1 MENAGL
7 AAWPVNA
14 YDVLMSHHLI
24 DKYRRRLAAESGVT
38 VSPWGGRLSVALV
51 YPNSYRQGMSNL
63 GVQAVYQLLNSRDDT
78 RCERFFLPDPEDL
91 AEHRRTGFPLVSLE
105 TQRPLGDFDLIA
117 FSISFENDYVNLPIL
132 FELAQLPLWR
142 EERDARHPLV
152 LCGGV
157 CAFLN
162 PEPLAEI
169 MDLFAVGEAEVL
181 LPPLLAVLA
190 QAGGEE
196 RTVLLTRL
204 AAVPGLYVPSLYQV
218 DYDDAGGLLAMVPL
232 PGAPQR
238 VERQWLPQL
247 DAFQAKTCVATADTE
262 FGGMQLVEM
271 SRGCPRACR
280 FCAAGFIYR
289 PFREHSAE
297 HLQHELLPPEDGAG
311 RIGLVAAAVSDYGGL
326 AALGAAILAA
336 GGEVSVS
343 SVRIDAVT
351 PEQIEVLVRSGHKTL
366 ALAPE
371 AGSQRMRD
379 TVNKG
384 IDEAQILAAVRMIAQ
399 GGVPNLK
406 LYFMI
411 GLPGETEDDVAAI
424 GALTGKIRRVWE
436 EVGKARGKL
445 GRLTLSVNPF
455 VPKPWTPLQWA
466 PMEPGARLE
475 KKYRQLQKLIRP
487 LANVDLQ
494 CESLRGAELQGVLA
508 RGDRRCGR
516 LLPQLA
522 AGLGLKAACREIG
535 LDAANYLHRERRREE
550 LFPWEIIAQGVRRE
564 YLWDEYRQAL
574 RAAPGGVCHPGCQ
587 RCGIAGC

>member
-1 MENAGL
+1 
-7 AAWPVNA
+7 
-14 YDVLMSHHLI
+14 MSHRLI
-24 DKYRRRLAAESGVT
+24 DKYRQRLTTESGLNAN
-38 VSPWGGRLSVALV
+38 PWGGRLSVALV
-51 YPNSYRQGMSNL
+51 YPNTYHQGMSNL

-78 RCERFFLPDPEDL
+78 LCERFFLPDPEDL

-117 FSISFENDYVNLPIL
+117 FSISFENDYVNLPVL

-142 EERDARHPLV
+142 EERGDRHPLV

-162 PEPLAEI
+162 PEPLADI

-181 LPPLLAVLA
+181 LPPLLVALIHPA
-190 QAGGEE
+190 ARE
-196 RTVLLTRL
+196 RTELLVDLSRL
-204 AAVPGLYVPSLYQV
+204 PGIYVPSLYRV
-218 DYDDAGGLLAMVPL
+218 EYDDVGSLRAMVPL
-232 PGAPQR
+232 RGAPQT
-238 VERQWLPQL
+238 VARQWLAEL
-247 DAFQAKTCVATADTE
+247 DDFQARTCVATADTE

-289 PFREHSAE
+289 PFREHSPE
-297 HLQHELLPPEDGAG
+297 HLRRELLPGVEQPG
-311 RIGLVAAAVSDYGGL
+311 RLGLVAAAVSDYGDL
-326 AALGAAILAA
+326 ATLGAAILDA

-351 PEQIEVLVRSGHKTL
+351 PQQVEVLVRSGHKTL

-379 TVNKG
+379 TINKG
-384 IDEAQILAAVRMIAQ
+384 IDESQILAAVRMIAE

-406 LYFMI
+406 LYFMV
-411 GLPGETEDDVAAI
+411 GLPGETDDDVAAI
-424 GALTGKIRRVWE
+424 GSLTVRIRTVWE
-436 EVGKARGKL
+436 AVGKARGKL

-466 PMEPGARLE
+466 AMEPVGRLE
-475 KKYRQLQKLIRP
+475 KKYRLLQKLIRP

-494 CESLRGAELQGVLA
+494 CESLRSAELQGLLA

-516 LLPQLA
+516 LLPLLA
-522 AGLGLKAACREIG
+522 AGKGLKAACRESS
-535 LDAANYLHRERRREE
+535 LDAGCYLYRERRMDE
-550 LFPWEIIAQGVRRE
+550 LFPWEIIAQGVRRDYLRRE
-564 YLWDEYRQAL
+564 YEEAL
-574 RAAPGGVCHPGCQ
+574 TARLGQSCSPGCR
-587 RCGIAGC
+587 RCGLTVC